1 MRSYDG
7 YYTQYKFFKRLTM
20 SHNNAKIL
28 KDGLKKGYEQ
38 IVKYL
43 YKQMYDMCERLL
55 VEVPL
60 HRQYLGFTGNTQT
73 SYACGLYVDGTL
85 EGIVTQKNWNSP
97 PVHRKVK
104 IGEWVYLRNP
114 YEGRSRSI
122 RGTSQVTD
130 NFGLD
135 TSIRFLRSF
144 NAKKNTIQIVMTTG
158 TEYSA
163 YLEAAAGLDV
173 LTGTYEA
180 AKVILA
186 QGFKPMQT

>member
-1 MRSYDG
+1 
-7 YYTQYKFFKRLTM
+7 M

-28 KDGLKKGYEQ
+28 KDGLQKGYKQ
-38 IVKYL
+38 IIDYL
-43 YKQMYDMCERLL
+43 YKQMYEVCERLL
-55 VEVPL
+55 LEVPK
-60 HRQYLGFTGNTQT
+60 HREYLGFTGNTQT

-85 EGIVTQKNWNSP
+85 EGVVVQQNWNSP
-97 PVHRKVK
+97 PVHKKVRQ
-104 IGEWVYLRNP
+104 GEWVYLRNP

-122 RGTSQVTD
+122 RGTSRVSG

-135 TSIRFLRSF
+135 TSISFLRSYP
-144 NAKKNTIQIVMTTG
+144 AKKNYIQIVMTTG

-180 AKVILA
+180 AKAILA
-186 QGFKPMQT
+186 KGFKPMET